1 MPYWLLKYAPHL
13 VAVAVLIAGAALAVH
28 KIREGVRNELA
39 PKIDRLETELRAE
52 RADRARAE
60 MASSAYAS
68 ELAALASRP
77 IRNTPVRLCRQPA
90 AVPARSAPEGVVG
103 AAPTAGN
110 GAGSAGANLE
120 EGPDIG
126 PDLRELAAQCDAQNA
141 KLRALQRWAQ
151 PAP

>member
-60 MASSAYAS
+60 AASSAYQT
-68 ELAALASRP
+68 ELNSVDRVP
-77 IRNTPVRLCRQPA
+77 RDTRPVRLCRSP
-90 AVPARSAPEGVVG
+90 AVPRAPQPPEGTDG
-103 AAPTAGN
+103 AAPTAG
-110 GAGSAGANLE
+110 GRTETLE
-120 EGPDIG
+120 EDSGQGPDIG
-126 PDLRELAAQCDAQNA
+126 PDLTDLARSCDREAA
-141 KLRALQRWAQ
+141 KLRALQGWV
-151 PAP
+151 AP